1 LDRIVCFEQI
11 YSEQIM
17 NRARRSFLTG
27 LGAAAAIVPIERAVA
42 KSSKYRWRM
51 ISRWSPTFPN
61 QFAAAQRLANRIATF
76 SGGELSIEVLPPPE
90 NEPTEATLKAV
101 RDGSIEMCRSLAYHW
116 RSQSKAFDFFFVAPF
131 GFTQDEMNAWLRYF
145 GGQELWDQAYA
156 SFGVKAFPVG
166 SLGAQ
171 SFGWMR
177 QDVKGLSDL
186 KGLRFR
192 TTGLGVEIL
201 SRLGLQAINLPPNQ
215 IVPAVKA
222 NRLDAFELVGPQVDL
237 HFKLHE
243 VASFYYFPSYN
254 QPSGMVELVVNQAKY
269 EALPKS
275 LQEVIT
281 IATQAEHDQGLA
293 EANAGNARALQTLVT
308 QHQVQVRQLPQ
319 DILIALGN
327 ASGEILADLENS
339 GDSIT
344 QRTIQSFKSSRQL
357 LMAWSKESDRSF
369 LNARTLPFRY

>member
-1 LDRIVCFEQI
+1 
-11 YSEQIM
+11 M

-51 ISRWSPTFPN
+51 ISRWNPTFPN
-61 QFAAAQRLANRIATF
+61 QFAAAQRLANRIAIL
-76 SGGELSIEVLPPPE
+76 SGGELTIEVLPPPE
-90 NEPTEATLKAV
+90 NEPVAATLKAV
-101 RDGSIEMCRSLAYHW
+101 RDGSVEMCRSLAYHW

-156 SFGVKAFPVG
+156 SFGVKAFPAG

-171 SFGWMR
+171 SFGWTR
-177 QDVKGLSDL
+177 REVKDLNDL

-201 SRLGLQAINLPPNQ
+201 SQLGLQAINLPPNQ

-237 HFKLHE
+237 HFKLHK

-254 QPSGMVELVVNQAKY
+254 QPSGMVELVVNQEKY

-293 EANAGNARALQTLVT
+293 EANAGNVRALQTLVT
-308 QHQVQVRQLPQ
+308 QHQVQVHQLPQ
-319 DILIALGN
+319 DVLIALGN

-339 GDSIT
+339 GDNIT
-344 QRTIQSFKSSRQL
+344 KRTIQSFKSARQL